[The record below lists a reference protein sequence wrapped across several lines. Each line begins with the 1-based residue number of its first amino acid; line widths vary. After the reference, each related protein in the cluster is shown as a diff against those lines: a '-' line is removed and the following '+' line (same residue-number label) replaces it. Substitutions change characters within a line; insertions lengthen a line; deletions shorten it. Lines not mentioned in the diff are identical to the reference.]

1 MRYQPPTP
9 PRPTPTV
16 MATATLRIIKLVV
29 NRFGG
34 KAVPSDFAITIR
46 RAGSGVQFKPIQ
58 GADGA
63 GALINLAPGPY
74 DLSETP
80 TPGYRGVWSG
90 SITVGGR
97 VSITANQTGSVTRTN
112 FDLRQARESSPSP
125 TTEAPLADFPSQ
137 VNPRPTMTPSHTIN
151 GGALPITATPWNG
164 WLIVGLLLLLVPVL
178 GFYARKLG
186 LRRSF
191 SKKP

>member
-58 GADGA
+58 GADGT
-63 GALINLAPGPY
+63 GAVINLAPGTY
-74 DLSETP
+74 DISETP
-80 TPGYRGVWSG
+80 TLGYRGIWSG
-90 SITVGGR
+90 LITAGGR
-97 VSITANQTGSVTRTN
+97 VLLIANQTVSVTRTN
-112 FDLRQARESSPSP
+112 FDMGQSRAREATPTPTAPSPSVTKPPNVVPPPNQLNPNQTVNGGVLPRTSSPSWNLLSIGLSILFIS
-125 TTEAPLADFPSQ
+125 TLAWVPSWA
-137 VNPRPTMTPSHTIN
+137 RTRRLSH
-151 GGALPITATPWNG
+151 
-164 WLIVGLLLLLVPVL
+164 
-178 GFYARKLG
+178 
-186 LRRSF
+186 
-191 SKKP
+191 

>member
-58 GADGA
+58 GADGT
-63 GALINLAPGPY
+63 GAVINLAPGTY
-74 DLSETP
+74 DISETP
-80 TPGYRGVWSG
+80 TLGYRGIWSG
-90 SITVGGR
+90 LITAGGR
-97 VSITANQTGSVTRTN
+97 VLLIANQTVSVTRTN
-112 FDLRQARESSPSP
+112 FDMGQSRAREATPTPTAPSPSVTKAPNVVPPPNQLNPNQTVNGGVLPRTSSPSWNLLSIG
-125 TTEAPLADFPSQ
+125 LAILFISTLAWVPSWA
-137 VNPRPTMTPSHTIN
+137 RIRRLSH
-151 GGALPITATPWNG
+151 
-164 WLIVGLLLLLVPVL
+164 
-178 GFYARKLG
+178 
-186 LRRSF
+186 
-191 SKKP
+191 